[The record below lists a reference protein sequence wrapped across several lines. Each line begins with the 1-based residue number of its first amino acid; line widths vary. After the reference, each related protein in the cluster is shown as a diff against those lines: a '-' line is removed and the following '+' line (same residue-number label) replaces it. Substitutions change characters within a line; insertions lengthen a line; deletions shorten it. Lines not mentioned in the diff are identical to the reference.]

1 MPAAFVGMTIAWIAW
16 GLLLLAYGASTVPL
30 FRQGF
35 RRVPTP
41 RHPVVGRGA
50 RVLHQPAPS
59 RVRRASRPAA

>member
-1 MPAAFVGMTIAWIAW
+1 MPGAFVGMSIALIAW
-16 GLLLLAYGASTVPL
+16 GLLVLAYGASTVPL

-50 RVLHQPAPS
+50 RVLYHPS
-59 RVRRASRPAA
+59 LSRGRRAGRSAA